1 MNPWFSDDGRL
12 RAGWRF
18 LLGAVVAFVANYIA
32 IGVAVS
38 LAHGG
43 ESVLESVYRPLTM
56 LLLLAGFG
64 LLLVTADQV
73 HENILLALGL
83 GRFPGWRRQAA
94 WGMAIG
100 AGLVCV
106 AVIWI
111 ALAGRANI
119 EIKLTVRTVELVLLV
134 LFVLATGA
142 MAEELMFRSYP
153 FQRLL
158 EAVGPAPAT
167 LVMSLLFAL
176 AHGRN
181 PHASKL
187 AIFNTFA
194 IAVLLCV
201 AYLQTRALWL
211 PWGIHFAW
219 NTTLG
224 VVFGLPVSGLTDF
237 AVIVR
242 TRAVGPRW
250 VTGGAYGI
258 EGSVVGTVVILLG
271 FIPLILLTRRRA
283 DATLEAAPGA
293 PPGHWDEPGASDEPS
308 APRIQ
313 L

>member
-1 MNPWFSDDGRL
+1 VNPWFSDDGRL

-18 LLGAVVAFVANYIA
+18 LLGAVVVFVANYIA
-32 IGVAVS
+32 IGVATS
-38 LAHGG
+38 IAHGR
-43 ESVLESVYRPLTM
+43 VRLLEAVYRPLTM

-64 LLLVTADQV
+64 LLLVTVDRV
-73 HENILLALGL
+73 HEGIMRAMGL
-83 GRFPGWRRQAA
+83 GRFPGWPRQAA
-94 WGMAIG
+94 LGIAMG
-100 AGLVCV
+100 AGLVCI
-106 AVIWI
+106 AVVWI
-111 ALAGRANI
+111 AVAGSANI
-119 EIKLTVRTVELVLLV
+119 EIKLTGRTFELALLE
-134 LFVLATGA
+134 LLILATGA

-167 LVMSLLFAL
+167 LVMSLLFGV
-176 AHGRN
+176 AHGAN

-187 AIFNTFA
+187 AMLNTFA
-194 IAVLLCV
+194 IGVLLGV
-201 AYLQTRALWL
+201 AYLRTHALWL
-211 PWGIHFAW
+211 SWGIHFAW
-219 NTTLG
+219 NATLG

-237 AVIVR
+237 AVIIR

-283 DATLEAAPGA
+283 EPEAEGGVVAQAG
-293 PPGHWDEPGASDEPS
+293 WDERGAADQSS